1 MATSEVLARHAAHV
15 SLTWRVGERA
25 VPLVSAVGV
34 RGYPGLDPA
43 LGAVAEALSRE
54 RLAPPAAPFLDAS
67 GGPGALLA
75 LARVRGGPQGEL
87 LVTSAAARR
96 AALALGVDEAAL
108 RADHPWDLPAESV
121 AEAWWRPPSER
132 GWARLG
138 AELAGWARA
147 LTATGRLVT
156 VWHKDEGAKRAE
168 RLAAQRFGGVAVV
181 NRAAGW
187 RVVELTQ
194 PVREGVAFEP
204 WHTWE
209 GPDGMMR
216 TLVGTFAADRLDA
229 GTSALLAALAQDAAA
244 GELAGARVLDLGC
257 GSGVLARRA
266 LRSGAAAVLALDDD
280 LAAVRSTRA
289 VLPGA
294 PRARAVWSDLTLDAP
309 DASPF
314 DVVLTNPPFHVGRR
328 VVAEL
333 SEGFVAAAD
342 GALRPGG
349 RLWLVANEALPFA
362 RLLAD
367 WQAVRELTPGGVGA
381 YRVFSAVR
389 R

>member
-15 SLTWRVGERA
+15 PLTWRVGERA

-54 RLAPPAAPFLDAS
+54 RLKPPTAPFLDAS
-67 GGPGALLA
+67 GGPGAVLA

-96 AALALGVDEAAL
+96 AALALGVDGAAL

-121 AEAWWRPPSER
+121 VEGWWRPPSDR
-132 GWARLG
+132 GWARVG

-147 LTATGRLVT
+147 LTATGRLVA

-168 RLAAQRFGGVAVV
+168 RLAAERFGGVAVV
-181 NRAAGW
+181 NRSGGW

-194 PVREGVAFEP
+194 PAPEVAVAEP

-209 GPDGMMR
+209 GPDGAMR

-229 GTSALLAALAQDAAA
+229 GTAALLTALAQPAAA

-266 LRSGAAAVLALDDD
+266 LGSGAAEVLALDDD

-289 VLPGA
+289 ALTGA
-294 PRARAVWSDLTLDAP
+294 PRARVVWSDLTLDVP
-309 DASPF
+309 DACGF

-328 VVAEL
+328 VVAAL
-333 SEGFVAAAD
+333 SEGFVAAAQV
-342 GALRPGG
+342 ALRPGG

-367 WQAVRELTPGGVGA
+367 WHAVRELTPGGVGA